1 MRPDVTEELVL
12 KNMRALGITRKE
24 AEELVE
30 DDEAVD
36 RGEAMPWDL
45 TDEQMK
51 NARKAANATTRKTS
65 GTPTKRTKKENP
77 DKQAI
82 ITCLQEALARME
94 GVDGLTCTNAERT
107 LDFTFNDVNYT
118 ISLTAHRK

>member
-1 MRPDVTEELVL
+1 MRPSEKEELIQ

-36 RGEAMPWDL
+36 KGEEMPWDL
-45 TDEQMK
+45 TPEQMK
-51 NARKAANATTRKTS
+51 NARKIANATTRKTS

-77 DKQAI
+77 DKQKI
-82 ITCLQEALARME
+82 ISMLAGALGAE
-94 GVDGLTCTNAERT
+94 IENVNVTNTERT
-107 LDFTFNDVNYT
+107 IDFTFNDVKYT
-118 ISLTAHRK
+118 VSLTAHRK

>member
-1 MRPDVTEELVL
+1 MRPSEKEELIQ

-36 RGEAMPWDL
+36 KGEEMPWDL
-45 TDEQMK
+45 TPEQMK
-51 NARKAANATTRKTS
+51 NARKIANATTRKTS

-77 DKQAI
+77 DKQKI
-82 ITCLQEALARME
+82 ISLIAESLKTEIE
-94 GVDGLTCTNAERT
+94 NVSVTNAERT
-107 LDFTFNDVNYT
+107 IDFTFNDVNYS

>member
-1 MRPDVTEELVL
+1 MRPDVKEELIL

>member
-1 MRPDVTEELVL
+1 MRPSEKEELIQ

-36 RGEAMPWDL
+36 RGEEMPWDL
-45 TDEQMK
+45 TPEQMK
-51 NARKAANATTRKTS
+51 NARKIANATTRKTS

-77 DKQAI
+77 DKKYILA
-82 ITCLQEALARME
+82 CLFS
-94 GVDGLTCTNAERT
+94 GVEKTGEVENLTMTNDERSF
-107 LDFTFNDVNYT
+107 DFTYNGVNYSV
-118 ISLTAHRK
+118 SLTAHRK

>member
-1 MRPDVTEELVL
+1 MRPSEKEELIQ

-36 RGEAMPWDL
+36 RGEEMPWDL
-45 TDEQMK
+45 TPEQMK
-51 NARKAANATTRKTS
+51 NARKIANATTRKTS

-77 DKQAI
+77 DKKYILANLVHGI
-82 ITCLQEALARME
+82 PTDEVENLKITN
-94 GVDGLTCTNAERT
+94 DERSF
-107 LDFTFNDVNYT
+107 DFTFNGVNYSV
-118 ISLTAHRK
+118 SLTAHRK

>member
-1 MRPDVTEELVL
+1 MRPDVKEELIL

-51 NARKAANATTRKTS
+51 NARKAANATTRKTN
-65 GTPTKRTKKENP
+65 GTPTKRTKKDNP

-82 ITCLQEALARME
+82 IACMQEALARME

>member
-1 MRPDVTEELVL
+1 MRPSEKEELIQ

-24 AEELVE
+24 AEELID

-36 RGEAMPWDL
+36 HGEEMPWDL
-45 TDEQMK
+45 TPEQMK
-51 NARKAANATTRKTS
+51 NARKIANATTRKTS

-77 DKQAI
+77 DKQNI
-82 ITCLQEALARME
+82 ISCVHDNLASME
-94 GVDGLTCTNAERT
+94 GIEGLTCTNAERT
-107 LDFTFNDVNYT
+107 IDFTFNGVKYT

>member
-1 MRPDVTEELVL
+1 MRPSEKEELIQ

-24 AEELVE
+24 AEELIE

-36 RGEAMPWDL
+36 KGEEMPWDL
-45 TDEQMK
+45 TPEQMK
-51 NARKAANATTRKTS
+51 NARKIANATTRKTS

-77 DKQAI
+77 DKQKI
-82 ITCLQEALARME
+82 ISLIAESLKTEIE
-94 GVDGLTCTNAERT
+94 NVSVTNAERT
-107 LDFTFNDVNYT
+107 IDFTFNDVNYS

>member
-1 MRPDVTEELVL
+1 MRPSEKEELIQ

-36 RGEAMPWDL
+36 KGEEMPWDL
-45 TDEQMK
+45 TPEQMK
-51 NARKAANATTRKTS
+51 NARKIANATTRKTS

-77 DKQAI
+77 DKQKI
-82 ITCLQEALARME
+82 ISMLAGALGAE
-94 GVDGLTCTNAERT
+94 IENVNVTNAERT
-107 LDFTFNDVNYT
+107 IDFTFNDVKYT
-118 ISLTAHRK
+118 VSLTAHRK

>member
-1 MRPDVTEELVL
+1 MRPDLKETLIE

-36 RGEAMPWDL
+36 RGEEMPWDL
-45 TDEQMK
+45 TAEQMK

-65 GTPTKRTKKENP
+65 TTPTKRTKKDNP
-77 DKQAI
+77 DKKYLI
-82 ITCLQEALARME
+82 DALFR
-94 GVDGLTCTNAERT
+94 GLPKDEIENLKIVNDERSF
-107 LDFTFNDVNYT
+107 DFTYNGVNYSV
-118 ISLTAHRK
+118 SLTAHRK